1 MLSKVKNWKQV
12 RFEEHMNKGMK
23 WGIIICVG
31 AGLIGL
37 GIHTFT
43 PRENEELNKIEDV
56 KPQESKKALNVN
68 GQIIK
73 PHLITDQLFVSGKL
87 MPDEEVD
94 LSFEASGKII
104 DINFT
109 EGSSVKKGQLLAKV
123 NDSQLQAQLA
133 RLEAQMPLAEDRV
146 FRQNALLQRDAVSKE
161 AYEQVKTELAT
172 LHADIENV
180 KASIAMTE
188 LRAPFDGVIGLRQ
201 VSTGAYASPTTVIAK
216 LTKITPLKVEFAVPE
231 RYARQIRK
239 GTNLTFKIEGKLEE
253 FKAQVYATESS
264 IDPETHTLTVRAIY
278 PNHNGLLLPGRYADV
293 SLKQE
298 EISDAI
304 AIPSEA
310 IVPEMGKNK
319 VFVYRSGK
327 AYPVDMEIGIRTEAE
342 IQIVKGLSAGDTIL
356 TSGTLQ
362 LRTGMP
368 VTIDQLN

>member
-1 MLSKVKNWKQV
+1 MLSKVKNWKQI

-231 RYARQIRK
+231 R
-239 GTNLTFKIEGKLEE
+239 
-253 FKAQVYATESS
+253 
-264 IDPETHTLTVRAIY
+264 
-278 PNHNGLLLPGRYADV
+278 
-293 SLKQE
+293 
-298 EISDAI
+298 
-304 AIPSEA
+304 
-310 IVPEMGKNK
+310 
-319 VFVYRSGK
+319 
-327 AYPVDMEIGIRTEAE
+327 
-342 IQIVKGLSAGDTIL
+342 
-356 TSGTLQ
+356 
-362 LRTGMP
+362 
-368 VTIDQLN
+368 

>member
-1 MLSKVKNWKQV
+1 MLSKVKNWKQI

-327 AYPVDMEIGIRTEAE
+327 AYPIDVEIGIRTEAE

>member
-1 MLSKVKNWKQV
+1 MLSKVKNWKQI

-31 AGLIGL
+31 ASLIGL

-327 AYPVDMEIGIRTEAE
+327 AYPVDVEIGIRTEAE

>member
-1 MLSKVKNWKQV
+1 MLSKVKNWKQI

-327 AYPVDMEIGIRTEAE
+327 AYPVDVKIGIRTEAE

>member
-1 MLSKVKNWKQV
+1 MLSKVKNWKQI

-31 AGLIGL
+31 ADLIGL

-327 AYPVDMEIGIRTEAE
+327 AYPVDVEIGIRTEAE

>member
-1 MLSKVKNWKQV
+1 MLSKVKNWKQI

-327 AYPVDMEIGIRTEAE
+327 AYPVDVEIGIRTEAE
-342 IQIVKGLSAGDTIL
+342 IQIVKGLSADDTIL

>member
-109 EGSSVKKGQLLAKV
+109 EGSSVKKGQLLAKI

-327 AYPVDMEIGIRTEAE
+327 AYPVDVEIGIRTEAE

>member
-1 MLSKVKNWKQV
+1 MLSKVKNWKQI

-310 IVPEMGKNK
+310 IVLEMGKNK

-327 AYPVDMEIGIRTEAE
+327 AYPIDVEIGIRTEAE